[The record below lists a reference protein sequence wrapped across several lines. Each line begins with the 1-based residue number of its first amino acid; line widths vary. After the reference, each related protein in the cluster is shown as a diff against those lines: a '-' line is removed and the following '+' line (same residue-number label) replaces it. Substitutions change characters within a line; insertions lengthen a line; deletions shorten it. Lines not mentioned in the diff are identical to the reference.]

1 MDLGITIHLT
11 DRCIDIRELAVEA
24 ELRGFSSLFIPEHT
38 HIPSSQ
44 KTSIP
49 AVSGIAP
56 EDYPRLPDP
65 LVSLSA
71 AAAVTSKIRLGT
83 GVLLVAQHN
92 PINLAKS
99 TSTLD
104 VISDGRFEMGIGY
117 GWNREE
123 MSHHGVDF
131 STRRARVRETML
143 AIKQLWTAEEAEF
156 HGEFIDRVGSFH
168 YVN

>member
-44 KTSIP
+44 KTPIP
-49 AVSGIAP
+49 SVSGIAP

-65 LVSLSA
+65 LISLTA
-71 AAAVTSKIRLGT
+71 AAVVTSKIRLGT

-92 PINLAKS
+92 PINIAKS

-104 VISDGRFEMGIGY
+104 VISGGRFEMGAVSYTHLTLPTILL
-117 GWNREE
+117 
-123 MSHHGVDF
+123 V
-131 STRRARVRETML
+131 
-143 AIKQLWTAEEAEF
+143 
-156 HGEFIDRVGSFH
+156 
-168 YVN
+168 